1 MNPIFKKSGMTP
13 TAAIAFRA
21 EAQAKRAEFAAK
33 ARESLEAKGVSISK
47 DAYKNAMTARLNATK
62 LGEDGNPVDLKF
74 IWNPTTKTVTRQ
86 QSAPIVAA
94 PQMRRR

>member
-1 MNPIFKKSGMTP
+1 
-13 TAAIAFRA
+13 
-21 EAQAKRAEFAAK
+21 
-33 ARESLEAKGVSISK
+33 
-47 DAYKNAMTARLNATK
+47 MTARLNATK

-86 QSAPIVAA
+86 QSAPIVSA